1 MLSSA
6 AGNDLLFDESLCQQ
20 GKNFTNKLWN
30 ALRLVDGWDTDF
42 QIKQPKVNE
51 LAINWYKNKF
61 NNTLESIDGN
71 FENYR
76 ISDVLMS
83 SYKLI
88 WDDFCSWLLE
98 ILKPN
103 YGEKIDKKSK
113 SELIELFI
121 KNLKIIHPFMPFLSE
136 EIYHNINDKVS
147 QPLTISS
154 WPVRKNMIFS

>member
-30 ALRLVDGWDTDF
+30 ALRLVDGWDTDL

-51 LAINWYKNKF
+51 LAINWYRNKF

-71 FENYR
+71 FESYR

-98 ILKPN
+98 ILKPE
-103 YGEKIDKKSK
+103 YGQKIDQKSK
-113 SELIELFI
+113 S
-121 KNLKIIHPFMPFLSE
+121 
-136 EIYHNINDKVS
+136 D
-147 QPLTISS
+147 
-154 WPVRKNMIFS
+154 